1 MKRIFRQLS
10 IVAMTLITLLGN
22 FKMTTL
28 QAEEVTDADYGV
40 IGAYNAYSID
50 KTLYEPSNPNGVAN
64 EMIRIR
70 HVDDGAGKGNIVYC
84 FNADRAVPDI
94 YLEDVDLVNTSGR
107 FPTYTRTNGQVED
120 NFARSATNARIKE
133 NSALA
138 AAVMKV
144 VYNGYRDGDNN
155 RVNKIKEAYREA
167 YGQDISDAELYSATQ
182 KAVWYYTDST
192 KEFKLND
199 DRIGVSITSAVIPVY
214 RFLIGENDHNLELSL
229 EEPPVG
235 KTLDLYKST
244 NASRAKKN
252 YQSLLGTEFVDPSD
266 KFESNKVAITVR
278 KVRLDERKVDFALSG
293 ATLQVKSKDAV
304 LKKWVSKDT
313 APEELVLEPGEY
325 VLEEITPPGG
335 YDLAKPITFTVK
347 EDGSVLYDG
356 KESYDATHLSN
367 SEVMMIN
374 YPVPNPIDVPLN
386 INKQLFDKKTGKLL
400 YDRLK
405 GGEYTFI
412 LRGISENN
420 KTIRQEVKNAKYGQ
434 IPFEALVLDRAG
446 TYVYEVEEVLGD
458 DPKVEYDKEK
468 VKVTVVIEKDETYN
482 MLYRKNITYEKSG
495 KTSDNEAFFT
505 NYFSDIPIVV
515 PKHKL
520 TIKKEVT
527 GDIGDK
533 QKDFTFKLS
542 LKDSK
547 GQPLSTVNT
556 DADGKP
562 LTQASAEFSFT
573 LKHGEHLTLVDLP
586 QGYSYEITEEG
597 AEGYQVTVDDQP
609 SPDAKAV
616 GTDIKA
622 DKEVTFVNHKEL
634 VPATGVVSDS
644 APYLYLLSLCLL
656 PLLIWIVKKR
666 VN

>member
-1 MKRIFRQLS
+1 MKRMFRQLS
-10 IVAMTLITLLGN
+10 IVAMILITLLGN
-22 FKMTTL
+22 FKMTMI
-28 QAEEVTDADYGV
+28 QAEEVTDYGV
-40 IGAYNAYSID
+40 IGAYNAYSFD
-50 KTLYEPSNPNGVAN
+50 KTLYEPGNPNRVAN

-70 HVDDGAGKGNIVYC
+70 HVDEGVGKGNIVYC

-94 YLEDVDLVNTSGR
+94 YREDVDLVNTSGR
-107 FPTYTRTNGQVED
+107 FPTYTRTNGQIDD
-120 NFARSATNARIKE
+120 NFAHSAVNARIEE

-138 AAVMKV
+138 TAVMKV
-144 VYNGYRDGDNN
+144 VYNGYREGDNN
-155 RVNKIKEAYREA
+155 RVNEIKEAYKKA
-167 YGQDISDAELYSATQ
+167 YGGDISDAELYSATQ

-192 KEFKLND
+192 REFKLND
-199 DRIGVSITSAVIPVY
+199 DRIGVSITSVVIPVY
-214 RFLIGENDHNLELSL
+214 RFLIGANDHKLELSL
-229 EEPPVG
+229 AEPPVR
-235 KTLDLYKST
+235 KTLDLYKQT
-244 NASRAKKN
+244 NASLAKKN
-252 YQSLLGTEFVDPSD
+252 YQNLLGTEFVDPSD

-278 KVRLDERKVDFALSG
+278 KVRLDEIKVDFALSG

-304 LKKWVSKDT
+304 LKQWVSKDT

-325 VLEEITPPGG
+325 VLEEITPPEG
-335 YDLAKPITFTVK
+335 YKKAKPITFTV
-347 EDGSVLYDG
+347 DASGSVSYEG
-356 KESYDATHLSN
+356 KQDYDATQKSD
-367 SEVMMIN
+367 SEVMMVDQ
-374 YPVPNPIDVPLN
+374 PLPAPIKLSLDVYKELLD
-386 INKQLFDKKTGKLL
+386 KKTQKRLFDK
-400 YDRLK
+400 LK
-405 GGEYTFI
+405 GGEYSFVLQGVSEPVKQVQQTVKNQPYGKISFDAI
-412 LRGISENN
+412 PISEPGVYTFEI
-420 KTIRQEVKNAKYGQ
+420 KEEQGTDPQ
-434 IPFEALVLDRAG
+434 I
-446 TYVYEVEEVLGD
+446 T
-458 DPKVEYDKEK
+458 YDKEPLT
-468 VKVTVVIEKDETYN
+468 VTVEIEEDEQYN
-482 MLYRKNITYEKSG
+482 VLFQKSITYQKGG
-495 KTSDNEAFFT
+495 KTRTDVGLFT

-547 GQPLSTVNT
+547 GQSLSTVKT
-556 DADGKP
+556 DADGKL
-562 LTQASAEFSFT
+562 LTQASGEFSFS
-573 LKHGEHLTLVDLP
+573 LKHGEHLILVDLP

-597 AEGYQVTVDDQP
+597 AEDYQVTVDDQP

-622 DKEVTFVNHKEL
+622 DKEVKFVNHKEL